1 MNKWKVAAYLRLS
14 IDDGDKMESNSIK
27 NQKNIISTYIKK
39 ENDLSIKD
47 YYIDDGYSG
56 TSFERPDFKRM
67 IKDIKKDKIDAIIV
81 KDLSRFGR
89 NYIEVG
95 KYIEEV
101 FPSYNIRFIA
111 INDNIDSYKDPKS
124 INNVIVPFKNLLND
138 EYARD
143 ISNKIRS
150 VLDTKRENGE
160 FIGSEAPYGYL
171 RDERNK
177 HKFILDKI
185 ASKVVRKIFDMILNG
200 KSRKE
205 VIDELNKLNI
215 LPPAAYKIKKFN
227 YNKKISNSMYVW
239 DRKKIDAILNN
250 EVYTG
255 DLIQGKMQRI
265 SHKVHK
271 IVKNEREK
279 WIRVPNHHIA
289 IINRKE
295 YEQVQNI
302 LYNRDTKI
310 NKNNQL
316 NIFSGYLKCEDCGC
330 NLSMAKPNGKIYYYC
345 TSYMRHKECTS
356 HSITEEKMKKIVLEI
371 INKQI
376 ELMIDLEEKIDS
388 ISQKEKINYDFEI
401 LQERLNNVDENI
413 TKYNHFKCSALT
425 DYESNYIS
433 KEDYEEYNEAYSNKI
448 KKLLKIKSEIE
459 EQINEMGK
467 TSKRENNILDKYN
480 KKIENLDKTIIDDL
494 IENIYISKDKNI
506 RIVFKYED
514 EYNSAID
521 FIKKH
526 NCDIIDKN
534 CIKNE
539 YKEVV

>member
-1 MNKWKVAAYLRLS
+1 MNKWKVAVYLRLS
-14 IDDGDKMESNSIK
+14 IDDGDKMESNSIT
-27 NQKNIISTYIKK
+27 NQKKIINTFIKREK
-39 ENDLSIKD
+39 DLIIKD

-56 TSFERPDFKRM
+56 TSFERPDFQRM
-67 IKDIKKDKIDAIIV
+67 LQDIKKDKIDAVIV
-81 KDLSRFGR
+81 KDLSRLGR

-95 KYIEEV
+95 KYIEEI
-101 FPSYNIRFIA
+101 FPYYNIRFIA

-160 FIGSEAPYGYL
+160 FIGSNAPYGYL

-177 HKFILDKI
+177 HKFILDKT
-185 ASKVVRKIFDMILNG
+185 ASKVVRKIFDMILKG

-205 VIDELNKLNI
+205 VIDELNRLNI

-227 YNKKISNSMYVW
+227 YNKKITNSMCRW
-239 DRKKIDAILNN
+239 DRKKIDAILTN

-279 WIRVPNHHIA
+279 WIKVANHHVP
-289 IINRKE
+289 IISKQE
-295 YEQVQNI
+295 YEQVKNI

-310 NKNNQL
+310 SKNNQL
-316 NIFSGYLKCEDCGC
+316 NVFSGHLKCEDCGC

-345 TSYMRHKECTS
+345 TSYMRHRECTS
-356 HSITEEKMKKIVLEI
+356 HSITEEKIKKIVLDI

-376 ELMIDLEEKIDS
+376 DLMVDVDKKIEI
-388 ISQKEKINYDFEI
+388 ISKKEKINYDYEI
-401 LQERLNNVDENI
+401 LQERLNDVDENI
-413 TKYNHFKCSALT
+413 SKYNLFKSSALA
-425 DYESNYIS
+425 DYECKYIS
-433 KEDYEEYNEAYSNKI
+433 KEDYEEYNLEYSNKI
-448 KKLLKIKSEIE
+448 KELLETKEEIE
-459 EQINEMGK
+459 NQIGK
-467 TSKRENNILDKYN
+467 IGKAHQKENNILDKYN
-480 KKIENLDKTIIDDL
+480 RRIENLDKTIIDDL
-494 IENIYISKDKNI
+494 IEDIYISKDRNI
-506 RIVFKYED
+506 RISFKYED

-526 NCDIIDKN
+526 NCDIIDEN
-534 CIKNE
+534 YIENE
-539 YKEVV
+539 FKEVI